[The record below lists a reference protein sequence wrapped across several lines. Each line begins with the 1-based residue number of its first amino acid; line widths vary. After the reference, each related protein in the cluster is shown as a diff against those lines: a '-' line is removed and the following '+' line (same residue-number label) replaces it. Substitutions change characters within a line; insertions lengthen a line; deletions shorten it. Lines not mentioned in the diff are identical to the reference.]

1 MNNNSTLAKHP
12 LFRIQVEKL
21 TTDER
26 VALAYKRAK
35 LMLSTHTMTASDVQH
50 SSERFWSLFT
60 DPATCLDIGMFTILA
75 AHVGLTIGT
84 LSRHLDTRPDLRP
97 LVHELLRFEKVGIF
111 LLTERGHGLD
121 AFNIET
127 MATRMPDGCYILN
140 TPREEATKFMPASTP
155 AFGIPKVALVMA
167 RLMDKGK
174 DLGCRYFIVPIC
186 DEKEMYT
193 GVKSTR
199 LPRRSGTGPLDF
211 SITSFDHVRLPPTAL
226 VAADLRNIVA
236 PERPLEAWWDENWRI
251 QLGSLLIISPLIY
264 AVKMSAYIVG
274 CYSMHRCI
282 TDRRSTSMIPIIS
295 FRTQQWPIAHSVA
308 VGYVLDHW
316 YGSVIQESRDC
327 GLDGRVRHAMA
338 VITKATVVR
347 HFQRCIAEISERC
360 GAQGTFEQNYMARM
374 ENDGKGAVVAEGEI
388 LTLCIRL
395 FSELLL
401 KRYTIAL
408 PDADESLLA
417 QHAHG
422 LMEENFQLLDGI
434 GSHRSKEFNSLI
446 LPQSQPV
453 IEALG
458 HAFAYSAAKKAKL
471 PQPILDVYECAVIRQ
486 DPAWYSEAG
495 VSRVQQRMR
504 EDRALSS
511 MLPHL
516 KAYISG
522 LNMAEFAT
530 APIVS
535 NETWQAYAYE
545 LPVYSGNAKMT
556 DGAYAML

>member
-1 MNNNSTLAKHP
+1 MNSQSTVAKHP

-35 LMLSTHTMTASDVQH
+35 LMLSTHTLTASDVQH
-50 SSERFWSLFT
+50 SSERFWGLFT

-97 LVHELLRFEKVGIF
+97 LVSELLRFEKVGIF
-111 LLTERGHGLD
+111 LLSERGHGLD

-127 MATRMPDGCYILN
+127 TATRMSDGSYILN

-174 DLGCRYFIVPIC
+174 DLGCRYFI
-186 DEKEMYT
+186 
-193 GVKSTR
+193 STR

-226 VAADLRNIVA
+226 VAADLQHIAA

-251 QLGSLLIISPLIY
+251 QLGSLLIVSPLIY

-274 CYSMHRCI
+274 SYSMHRCI
-282 TDRRSTSMIPIIS
+282 TDRKSSSMIPIIS
-295 FRTQQWPIAHSVA
+295 FRTQQWPIAHAVA

-316 YGSVIQESRDC
+316 YASVIRESQDSA
-327 GLDGRVRHAMA
+327 LDGRLRHAMA

-360 GAQGTFEQNYMARM
+360 GAQ
-374 ENDGKGAVVAEGEI
+374 GAVVAEGEI

-422 LMEENFQLLDGI
+422 LMEENGQLLAGI
-434 GSHRSKEFNSLI
+434 GDHRSKEFNSLI

-458 HAFAYSAAKKAKL
+458 HAFAYSAAKKANV

-486 DPAWYSEAG
+486 DPAWYSEVG
-495 VSRVQQRMR
+495 VPRVQQRMR
-504 EDRALSS
+504 EDRAVSS

-516 KAYISG
+516 RAYISG
-522 LNMAEFAT
+522 MNMAEFAT

-535 NETWQAYAYE
+535 NETWQAYVYE
-545 LPVYSGNAKMT
+545 LPVYTGNAQAKT
-556 DGAYAML
+556 NREYAML